1 MKTVSMSGS
10 LRENV
15 GKKDA
20 KKHRMEGKVPC
31 VIYGGK
37 EQIHFVTDE
46 RSFAN
51 IIFTPE
57 VYIIKLDID
66 GKQHEA
72 ILQDVQYHPV
82 TDKILHADFLEIM
95 SGKPIKIALPVLL
108 QGSATGV
115 IKGGRLVHNMRKIM
129 VKGLVEDIPE
139 NIPIDITDLEIGDSV
154 KIKDLSIN
162 KLHFLD
168 LPSEVVTSV
177 RTTRVAAIE
186 EEEEEEEGAEEAP
199 VEGGEAPA
207 KDEGKEKPAEGGKK
221 DKSTE

>member
-37 EQIHFVTDE
+37 EQIHFVMDE
-46 RSFAN
+46 RSLAN
-51 IIFTPE
+51 ILFTPE
-57 VYIIKLDID
+57 IYIIKLDID
-66 GKQHEA
+66 GKQYET

-82 TDKILHADFLEIM
+82 TDKILHSDFLEIIL
-95 SGKPIKIALPVLL
+95 SKPLKIALPVLL

-129 VKGLVEDIPE
+129 VKGLAEDIPE
-139 NIPIDITDLEIGDSV
+139 NILIDITDLEIGDSV

-168 LPSEVVTSV
+168 LPSEVVASV

-186 EEEEEEEGAEEAP
+186 EEEKEEGAEEAP

-207 KDEGKEKPAEGGKK
+207 KDEGKEKPAEDGKK
-221 DKSTE
+221 DKSTK